1 MNNFLGRNIHCGVG
15 AVARTEE
22 SVNLRKGSK
31 TTKLFSKIKIP
42 IYLIH
47 IHRQAAPFAARNRD
61 YPVVYAHSIHA
72 YEVYACGG
80 ALPVRCTPMRC
91 TPVRCSFMR
100 YTPMR
105 WTPVRY
111 T

>member
-1 MNNFLGRNIHCGVG
+1 MLPASAFP

-72 YEVYACGG
+72 YEVYACEVHACEMHIYG
-80 ALPVRCTPMRC
+80 V
-91 TPVRCSFMR
+91 
-100 YTPMR
+100 YTHE
-105 WTPVRY
+105 VHACEVHAY
-111 T
+111 KV